1 MDKVI
6 EFFKRESVQV
16 LISFFILIL
25 IFWLLK
31 NMMNLFLLTF
41 LFIYLIFSLE
51 KIIYNMLNKFFK
63 PNHIA
68 IFILLYILIFTGI
81 SLIVTKY
88 APVIFNQTVDLIN
101 DLSNFN
107 FNIKNMVI
115 EKYAISFL
123 KDFDIISYLKSS
135 SNYILAFARNI
146 GIWGFNVFMA
156 VILSI
161 IFIFE
166 KDRLKTFM
174 HRFEN
179 SSISW
184 FYRSCSIIGRNFL
197 NTFGKVLEVQVL
209 IAVVN
214 TVLSAVILG
223 FMKFP
228 HLVSLVAIV
237 FFLSLIPVAG
247 VLISFIPLGIIAYN
261 VGGLIKVFY
270 VIIMLLVLH
279 AIESYFLN
287 PKFMSD
293 KTKLPVFVVFS
304 VLIISDHFF
313 KVWGLLLGIPVFV
326 FILNMLNVKLN

>member
-1 MDKVI
+1 MDRII
-6 EFFKRESVQV
+6 EFFKRESVQL
-16 LISFFILIL
+16 LISFFIIIL
-25 IFWLLK
+25 IFLLLK
-31 NMMNLFLLTF
+31 KMLNLFLLTF
-41 LFIYLIFSLE
+41 LFIYLTYSLE
-51 KIIYNMLNKFFK
+51 RIIYNALSKFFK
-63 PNHIA
+63 PNHIV
-68 IFILLYILIFTGI
+68 IFILLYILIFSGI
-81 SLIVTKY
+81 TIAVTKY
-88 APVIFNQTVDLIN
+88 IPVIFNQTADLIN

-107 FNIKNMVI
+107 FNIQNIMIK
-115 EKYAISFL
+115 KYAISFL
-123 KDFDIISYLKSS
+123 KEFDIISYLKSS
-135 SNYILAFARNI
+135 SNYILTFAKSI
-146 GIWGFNVFMA
+146 GIWGFNVLMA

-166 KDRLKTFM
+166 KDRLKLFL
-174 HRFEN
+174 HSFES

-184 FYRSCSIIGRNFL
+184 FYKSCCMIGRNFM

-209 IAVVN
+209 IAIVN
-214 TVLSAVILG
+214 TVLSAIILG
-223 FMKFP
+223 FMRFP

-247 VLISFIPLGIIAYN
+247 VLISFIPLGIIAYGI
-261 VGGLIKVFY
+261 GGLIKVLY

-304 VLIISDHFF
+304 VLIISEHFF

-326 FILNMLNVKLN
+326 FILNMFNVRLN